1 MDREGLSKL
10 NTKRKNNMKIKTI
23 VVACLVCAYYS
34 AVAEHAQWLSE
45 KESAAIKGFFEDFRE
60 AFNAKDVERVKKM
73 SGNTWNHW
81 SKAINEGRF
90 ESVEILDIT
99 VGNQTNVIAK
109 CVAVD
114 SKNRTYPAEV
124 VFTMK
129 QEDGVYSIEKMRFPE
144 SERRSKELDKGMG
157 AIEKLIEAINKRD
170 LDSVKGLVSFGDAD
184 DFEAE
189 LSSRGLSWI
198 KESIDN
204 GVKAPK
210 FNMSTSRDGRDT
222 ITGRLYVPCEPGGTN
237 IKRKVVFKDGKIDR
251 AAPRE
256 ETKEEFLRRFEKENA
271 ERRRQFEKERAE
283 RERKQN
289 EESLKHLQKWMK

>member
-1 MDREGLSKL
+1 
-10 NTKRKNNMKIKTI
+10 MKIKTI
-23 VVACLVCAYYS
+23 VVACLVCACYS
-34 AVAEHAQWLSE
+34 AAAELSQRLPE
-45 KESAAIKGFFEDFRE
+45 KESAAIKAFFADFKA
-60 AFNAKDVERVKKM
+60 AFNAKNIERVKKM
-73 SGNTWNHW
+73 SGGTWKHW

-90 ESVEILDIT
+90 ESVEIMDIS
-99 VGNQTNVIAK
+99 VGDQTNVITK

-114 SKNRTYPAEV
+114 SKNRAYPAEV

-144 SERRSKELDKGMG
+144 SERRSKELDNGMG

-170 LDSVKGLVSFGDAD
+170 LDSVKGLVSFGDAA

-198 KESIDN
+198 KESIDK
-204 GVKAPK
+204 GVTAPK

-222 ITGRLYVPCEPGGTN
+222 ISGRLYVPCEPGGTN
-237 IKRKVVFKDGKIDR
+237 IMRKVVFKDGKIDR

-256 ETKEEFLRRFEKENA
+256 ETKEEFLRRFEKEKA
-271 ERRRQFEKERAE
+271 EARLRLEKEDAE
-283 RERKQN
+283 RERRQCDEVLRRRHELNK
-289 EESLKHLQKWMK
+289 

>member
-1 MDREGLSKL
+1 
-10 NTKRKNNMKIKTI
+10 
-23 VVACLVCAYYS
+23 
-34 AVAEHAQWLSE
+34 
-45 KESAAIKGFFEDFRE
+45 
-60 AFNAKDVERVKKM
+60 M

-144 SERRSKELDKGMG
+144 SERRSKELDNGMG

-170 LDSVKGLVSFGDAD
+170 LDSVKGLVSFGDAA

-198 KESIDN
+198 KESIDK
-204 GVKAPK
+204 GVTAPK
-210 FNMSTSRDGRDT
+210 FNLSTSRDGRDT
-222 ITGRLYVPCEPGGTN
+222 ISGRLYVPRAPGGTN
-237 IKRKVVFKDGKIDR
+237 IMRKVVVKDG
-251 AAPRE
+251 PRSS
-256 ETKEEFLRRFEKENA
+256 
-271 ERRRQFEKERAE
+271 ERRNEGGVGKED
-283 RERKQN
+283 
-289 EESLKHLQKWMK
+289 